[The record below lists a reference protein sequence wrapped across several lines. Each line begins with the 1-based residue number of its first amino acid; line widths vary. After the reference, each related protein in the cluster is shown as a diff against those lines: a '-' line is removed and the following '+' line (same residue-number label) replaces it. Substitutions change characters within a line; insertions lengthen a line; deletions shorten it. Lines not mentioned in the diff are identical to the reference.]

1 MISISILASYDV
13 FIDYRS
19 NLEQEKIK
27 KKKNLSKD
35 NNLVISIE
43 ILSEKTEYVIKS
55 HYSKN

>member
-27 KKKNLSKD
+27 KKKILSKD